1 MSRSKVRF
9 MNPPADT
16 LWFYFNTRETLR
28 AWVDSLKSINTP
40 SLVSLPSNEAEGVQF
55 YMIQG
60 RVLGLI
66 VDPEAAKQ

>member
-1 MSRSKVRF
+1 MSKPKVRF

-16 LWFYFNTRETLR
+16 LWFYFTTPEALDE
-28 AWVDSLKSINTP
+28 WVDGLKSTNVP
-40 SLVSLPSNEAEGVQF
+40 LVRLPPDEDGTVNF
-55 YMIQG
+55 YLLQG

>member
-1 MSRSKVRF
+1 MSKPKVRF

-16 LWFYFNTRETLR
+16 LWFYFSTPETLDG
-28 AWVDSLKSINTP
+28 WVDGLKSTNTP
-40 SLVSLPSNEAEGVQF
+40 SLVRLPSSEDGTVSF
-55 YMIQG
+55 YLLQG